1 MFERKQAN
9 KQAAPAKFLPRL
21 STKREKNKKRQE
33 KASKSYM
40 CKLEFMFKMGSSLRR
55 AKHAQANKSKQKCG
69 THFEFKLQLSSSN
82 QQARESKSKQ
92 KQANLSNSKLKNII
106 NQLLHGMLQ
115 VNADLHGE

>member
-1 MFERKQAN
+1 MQKQAN
-9 KQAAPAKFLPRL
+9 KQAAPAKFLPKL

-92 KQANLSNSKLKNII
+92 KQANLSNSKLKKWLI
-106 NQLLHGMLQ
+106 NFYMGRCM
-115 VNADLHGE
+115 

>member
-1 MFERKQAN
+1 MGSTLGRANARHTSTSKQKEAKMSKSMQKQAN

-33 KASKSYM
+33 KASKSYT

-69 THFEFKLQLSSSN
+69 THFEFQLQLSSSN
-82 QQARESKSKQ
+82 
-92 KQANLSNSKLKNII
+92 
-106 NQLLHGMLQ
+106 
-115 VNADLHGE
+115 